1 MEFDAKFVNFMWKD
15 ELYEE
20 KAFFSN
26 DIDQLKHYVEFN
38 DTDRMG
44 SVQFSFD
51 KSNPFKIK
59 GKDGRN
65 FKFVYFDPHYELKRA
80 FEKGEKIEVDLFNNG
95 KWTVITD
102 PTWDN
107 EPERYRIKKNE
118 EPCWEEKPKTK
129 LVTNRAFSQWLMLGN
144 GEYLTPDFEVSTF
157 WTYDR
162 GAEDE
167 YVDSSVMIRKW
178 GENQWRSLIE
188 DNLYN

>member
-1 MEFDAKFVNFMWKD
+1 MEFDAKFVHFMWKD
-15 ELYEE
+15 ELYGE

-44 SVQFSFD
+44 SVQYSFE
-51 KSNPFKIK
+51 KSNPFKMDES
-59 GKDGRN
+59 GKH

-80 FEKGEKIEVDLFNNG
+80 FEKGEKIEVDFFNNG
-95 KWTVITD
+95 KWTVITN

-118 EPCWEEKPKTK
+118 DYREEKPKTK
-129 LVTNRAFSQWLMLGN
+129 LVTNRAFSQWLILGN
-144 GEYLTPDFEVSTF
+144 GEYLTPDCEVSTF

-162 GAEDE
+162 GAENE
-167 YVDSSVMIRKW
+167 YVDSSVLIRKW
-178 GENQWRSLIE
+178 DSNEWRSLIE